1 MNTQT
6 YLNQFLENL
15 QARNNGQHV
24 FLQAV
29 NEVVHTLGPVLEQNP
44 HYVKER
50 ILERISE
57 PERTIVFRVPWRDD
71 KGEIHVNRGFRVQF
85 NSALGPY
92 KGGIRFHSS
101 VTADSLK
108 FLAFEQTF
116 KNSLTTLPLGGGK
129 GGSDFDTRG
138 KSDTEVMR
146 FCHAFIDELYH
157 HIGYHTDIPAG
168 DLGCGAREIGY
179 MFGQYKKLTN
189 DFTGAFTG
197 KKPNWGGSL
206 LRPQATGY
214 GVAYFAQ
221 NMLATKNDGLK
232 GKTCVISGAGNVGI
246 YTIEKLTELGAKV
259 VGFMDYDGSIYDKAG
274 VDKEKLAY
282 LKDLVF
288 KRRGS
293 VKEYA
298 QQFPQ
303 AQFRPGQKTWDIAC
317 DCAFPTACENELN
330 GEDAKT
336 LLANGC
342 ELVCEGANMPSTP
355 QAVEQF
361 KQAHILYSP
370 GKASN
375 AGGVAV
381 SGLEMTQNSMR
392 IYWTAQEVDD
402 YLKRIMHNI
411 HESCL
416 THAAQFATAGDYVAG
431 ANIAGFLKVAD
442 SMIDQGLV

>member
-6 YLNQFLENL
+6 YLSDFLTIFRRKN
-15 QARNNGQHV
+15 AAQHV
-24 FLQAV
+24 FIQAV
-29 NEVVHTLGPVLEQNP
+29 EEVVRTLAPVLDKKPQ
-44 HYVKER
+44 YIKER
-50 ILERISE
+50 ILERMVE
-57 PERTIVFRVPWRDD
+57 PERMIAFRVPWKDD
-71 KGEIHVNRGFRVQF
+71 NGEIHVNRGFRVQF

-92 KGGIRFHSS
+92 KGGIRFHES

-138 KSDTEVMR
+138 KSADEVMR
-146 FCHAFIDELYH
+146 FCHSFINELYH

-206 LRPQATGY
+206 LRPEATGY

-221 NMLATKNDGLK
+221 NMLATRKDELK
-232 GKTCVISGAGNVGI
+232 GKTCVISGTGNVGI
-246 YTIEKLTELGAKV
+246 YTMEKLTQLGANV
-259 VGFMDYDGSIYDKAG
+259 VGFMDYDGSVYDKEGINA
-274 VDKEKLAY
+274 EKLAY

-288 KRRGS
+288 VRRGS
-293 VKEYA
+293 LKEYVQKYPHA
-298 QQFPQ
+298 H
-303 AQFRPGQKTWDIAC
+303 FRPGQKTWDIAC
-317 DCAFPTACENELN
+317 DCAFPTACENELDGAAAN
-330 GEDAKT
+330 T
-336 LLANGC
+336 LLKNGC
-342 ELVCEGANMPSTP
+342 RLVCEGANMPSTP
-355 QAVEQF
+355 EAVQAFQ
-361 KQAHILYSP
+361 QAGILYSP

-392 IYWTAQEVDD
+392 VYWSREEVDA
-402 YLKRIMHNI
+402 YLQRIMASI
-411 HESCL
+411 HTSCL
-416 THAAQFATAGDYVAG
+416 QYAAEFARPGDYVAG

-442 SMIDQGLV
+442 AMIDQGLV

>member
-274 VDKEKLAY
+274 VDEEKLAY

-442 SMIDQGLV
+442 NMIDQGLV